1 MDVKEFEQKQ
11 YEKVLAAH
19 WHKISELKEMMVAN
33 RSLPKSA
40 LRERV
45 IVGCKHEVHKIEN
58 QKVVLEQLS
67 TGLKVP
73 EWYTKKIKELRW

>member
-19 WHKISELKEMMVAN
+19 WHKISEVKEMMLAN

-40 LRERV
+40 LRERL
-45 IVGCKHEVHKIEN
+45 IVGYRNEIDKIEN

-67 TGLKVP
+67 TELKIP

>member
-1 MDVKEFEQKQ
+1 MTVQEFEQKQ

-19 WHKISELKEMMVAN
+19 WHKISEVKEMMLAS

-40 LRERV
+40 LRERL
-45 IVGCKHEVHKIEN
+45 IVGCRNEIDKIEN

-67 TGLKVP
+67 TELKIP